1 MRVRSTVILA
11 IAAITLTA
19 CSSSSD
25 PKPSD
30 KPAPRPSSSTPA
42 TTPSQSAPAAAALQ
56 LGQPAETV
64 GAGGTGR
71 LEITP
76 TNIVYSTGNTF
87 TKPTKATFAFVG
99 YKARAVTAVAADQV
113 APIDG
118 GGWSWIAPDG
128 QAIAQGN
135 GEAYNVTAESFNAGR
150 TVQPGSFVL
159 DGAVFDL
166 DTVQAGGTLIYT
178 DGEGKAYRWTMPKQ
192 DTGPEAAQI
201 KKELAS

>member
-1 MRVRSTVILA
+1 MRVRLTVILA

-19 CSSSSD
+19 CSSSD

-30 KPAPRPSSSTPA
+30 KSAPRPSSS
-42 TTPSQSAPAAAALQ
+42 APAIAPPQPAPTAATLQ
-56 LGQPAETV
+56 LGQAAETV

-76 TNIVYSTGNTF
+76 TNIVYSTGNSVI
-87 TKPTKATFAFVG
+87 KPTKATFAFVG
-99 YKARAVTAVAADQV
+99 YKARAVTAVAADQA

-118 GGWSWIAPDG
+118 GGWSWVAPDG

-135 GEAYNVTAESFNAGR
+135 GEAFNVVADSFNAGR

-166 DTVQAGGTLIYT
+166 ETVQAGGTLIYT
-178 DGEGKAYRWTMPKQ
+178 DGEGKAYRWTMPNQ
-192 DTGPEAAQI
+192 DTGPEAAQV
-201 KKELAS
+201 KKELTS

>member
-19 CSSSSD
+19 CSSADS
-25 PKPSD
+25 KPSD
-30 KPAPRPSSSTPA
+30 KPAPRPSSSAPA
-42 TTPSQSAPAAAALQ
+42 TAPSQPAPAAATLQ
-56 LGQPAETV
+56 LGQAAETV

-76 TNIVYSTGNTF
+76 TSVVYSTGNSI

-99 YKARAVTAVAADQV
+99 YKARAVTAVAADQA

-118 GGWSWIAPDG
+118 GGWSWVAPDG

-150 TVQPGSFVL
+150 TVQPGSYVL

-178 DGEGKAYRWTMPKQ
+178 DGEGKAYRWLMPTK